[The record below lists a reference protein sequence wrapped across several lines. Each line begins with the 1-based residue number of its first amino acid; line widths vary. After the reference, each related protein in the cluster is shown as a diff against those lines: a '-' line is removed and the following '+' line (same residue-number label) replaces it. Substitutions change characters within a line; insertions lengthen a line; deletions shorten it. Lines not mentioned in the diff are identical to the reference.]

1 MKKPFQTSQRKKEIS
16 ATIKAEEE
24 KGKRNVKHKQSEF
37 CPTGPCAIGR
47 EGHYDAAAILAERK

>member
-1 MKKPFQTSQRKKEIS
+1 M
-16 ATIKAEEE
+16 KAEEE

-47 EGHYDAAAILAERK
+47 EGHYDAAAILAERKWLKTNFQKQNFH

>member
-37 CPTGPCAIGR
+37 CPTGQCAIGR